1 MKDRLLFF
9 LAFIFIIAGCSS
21 LEPTALVVDRTLI
34 REPRPKEVLPYG
46 HKSNEYATL
55 VGTYSLADLDDYY
68 RNVLSLEKEEAYY
81 NNARKGMISSMV
93 QSYGLAEKGDDAS
106 IAFYLN
112 EVQGLKL
119 MQPDVTLKLLS
130 RAEKSMDPEELKNI
144 AGKIYEFNQEAIAGL
159 NDPKAYLAE
168 RGQEWEKIKRFAE
181 R

>member
-1 MKDRLLFF
+1 MKNRLLFF
-9 LAFIFIIAGCSS
+9 LAFIFIITGCSS

-46 HKSNEYATL
+46 HKSNEYAML
-55 VGTYSLADLDDYY
+55 VGKYSLADLDDYY

-81 NNARKGMISSMV
+81 NNARKGVISSMV

-106 IAFYLN
+106 IVFYLN

-119 MQPDVTLKLLS
+119 LQPDVTLKLLS

-144 AGKIYEFNQEAIAGL
+144 AGKIYEYNQEAIAGL

-168 RGQEWEKIKRFAE
+168 RGQEWEKIKRFSE